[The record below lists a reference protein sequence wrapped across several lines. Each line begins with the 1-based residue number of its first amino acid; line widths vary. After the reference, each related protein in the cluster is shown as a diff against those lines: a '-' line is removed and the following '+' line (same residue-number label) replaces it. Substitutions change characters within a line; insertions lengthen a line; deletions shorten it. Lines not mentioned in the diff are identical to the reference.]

1 MLYERD
7 NIPYAAMLQSAITG
21 LRQGIADNSARRNK
35 MGEYANQLIGVGGQA
50 VNHYLRSKELSTDT
64 SDISAKIAELENELR
79 DLTVKEMQLSRPNT
93 AEQDTIDNMETTNYG
108 V

>member
-1 MLYERD
+1 MVYERD

-21 LRQGIADNSARRNK
+21 LRQGISDNSARRDK

-50 VNHYLRSKELSTDT
+50 VNHYLRSKELFTDT

-79 DLTVKEMQLSRPNT
+79 DLTVKEMQLSRPN
-93 AEQDTIDNMETTNYG
+93 QDTIDNTETNYG
-108 V
+108 L

>member
-1 MLYERD
+1 MIYERD

-21 LRQGIADNSARRNK
+21 LRQGLTDNTARRDK
-35 MGEYANQLIGVGGQA
+35 IGEYAKGLIGVGGKA
-50 VNHYLRSKELSTDT
+50 FDHYMRSKELSTDT

-79 DLTVKEMQLSRPNT
+79 ELTVKEMQLSRPN
-93 AEQDTIDNMETTNYG
+93 QDTINNTETNYG

>member
-7 NIPYAAMLQSAITG
+7 NIPYAAMLQSAIAG
-21 LRQGIADNSARRNK
+21 IRQNAADNTARRDK
-35 MGEYANQLIGVGGQA
+35 IGEYAKGLIGVGGKA
-50 VNHYLRSKELSTDT
+50 FDHYQRSKELSTDT

-79 DLTVKEMQLSRPNT
+79 ELTVKEMQLSRPNPVT
-93 AEQDTIDNMETTNYG
+93 EDTINNTETNYG

>member
-21 LRQGIADNSARRNK
+21 LRQGLAANTARRDK
-35 MGEYANQLIGVGGQA
+35 IAEYAKGLIGVGGKAFDRYQ
-50 VNHYLRSKELSTDT
+50 RSKELSTDT

-79 DLTVKEMQLSRPNT
+79 DLTVKEMQLSRPVT
-93 AEQDTIDNMETTNYG
+93 ADTINNTETNYG

>member
-21 LRQGIADNSARRNK
+21 LRQNVADNTARRDK
-35 MGEYANQLIGVGGQA
+35 IGEYAKGLIGVGGKAFDRYQ
-50 VNHYLRSKELSTDT
+50 RSKELSTDT

-79 DLTVKEMQLSRPNT
+79 DLTVKEMQLSRPNPVT
-93 AEQDTIDNMETTNYG
+93 ADTINNTETNYG

>member
-7 NIPYAAMLQSAITG
+7 NIPYASMLQSAITG
-21 LRQGIADNSARRNK
+21 LRQGLADNTARRDK
-35 MGEYANQLIGVGGQA
+35 IGEYAKGLIGVGGKA
-50 VNHYLRSKELSTDT
+50 FDHYQRSKELSTDT

-79 DLTVKEMQLSRPNT
+79 DLTVKEMQLSRPVT
-93 AEQDTIDNMETTNYG
+93 ADTINNTETNYG

>member
-1 MLYERD
+1 MLYERN

-21 LRQGIADNSARRNK
+21 IRQNAADNTARRDK
-35 MGEYANQLIGVGGQA
+35 IGEYAKGLIGVGGKA
-50 VNHYLRSKELSTDT
+50 FDHYMRSKELSTDT

-79 DLTVKEMQLSRPNT
+79 DLTVKEMQLSRPN
-93 AEQDTIDNMETTNYG
+93 QDTINNTETTYG

>member
-1 MLYERD
+1 MIYERD

-21 LRQGIADNSARRNK
+21 LRQGLSDNSARRNK
-35 MGEYANQLIGVGGQA
+35 IGEYANQLIGVGGQA
-50 VNHYLRSKELSTDT
+50 VNHYLRSKELSSDT

-79 DLTVKEMQLSRPNT
+79 DLTVKEMQLSRPNQAAINNT
-93 AEQDTIDNMETTNYG
+93 ETNYG